1 MKVAFQEVDWA
12 LGKFTITNIR
22 DTVVDYT
29 APFWHE
35 SALIVMKKPS
45 QDALLLYLGPFRQD
59 VWLCLLA
66 SVPLATVITAMVS
79 YAESVLTKPEQTTRL
94 RQFFGPCFWLIF
106 GAVFQ
111 QGHAFVHNI

>member
-1 MKVAFQEVDWA
+1 MVAFQEVDWA

-35 SALIVMKKPS
+35 SAQIVMKKPS
-45 QDALLLYLGPFRQD
+45 NDALFLYLGPFRHD

-66 SVPLATVITAMVS
+66 SVPITTAVTAVTF
-79 YAESVLTKPEQTTRL
+79 YVESLLNQPSHEPKL
-94 RQFFGPCFWLIF
+94 RQYFCPCFWLIF
-106 GAVFQ
+106 RALFQ
-111 QGHAFVHNI
+111 QGHAHFLTN